1 MKIVL
6 ANYRYYVSGG
16 PEIYMFNVKKLLE
29 DAGHTVIPYSVRS
42 PLNEGTPYA
51 SYFPHGKSE
60 SGDAYFNDVKKSPSN
75 VIRLL
80 SCAFYN
86 REAYRNLRRLIRDE
100 SPDVVYVLQ
109 QINALSPSIF
119 KACHDEGVRVVHRL
133 SDFNMMCPRSDFLC
147 DGEACTSCIHGD
159 YRKALARCCCH
170 GSKAT
175 TLVRVASM
183 KFHQFRR
190 LFSYVDA
197 YVCPSVF
204 TARLLEAS
212 GVPHKKI
219 SVIPTPVICSGDAGF
234 ASTGEHTAPSS
245 SYVLYLGR
253 ISPEK
258 GIDYLVKAVEEN
270 PSLRLIVTGK
280 IEGDYAAQ
288 LKRRVEQGPASGRVE
303 FSGFVS
309 GEEKAGLIQG
319 ASCVAC
325 PSVWYENL
333 PNAVL
338 EAYAYGKPVVA
349 FDIGCMPEIVR
360 DGETGYVVPLGS
372 VAVLAERLSRLQRDS
387 NLALGLGASAR
398 QLSRRLYSPEAHLAK
413 LLEVLGE
420 DR

>member
-1 MKIVL
+1 
-6 ANYRYYVSGG
+6 
-16 PEIYMFNVKKLLE
+16 MFNVKTLLE
-29 DAGHTVIPYSVRS
+29 DAGHTVIPFSVRS
-42 PLNEGTPYA
+42 PLNEETPYA

-86 REAYRNLRRLIRDE
+86 REAYRNFRRLIRDE

-147 DGEACTSCIHGD
+147 DGEICTSCIHGD
-159 YRKALARCCCH
+159 YHKAFARCCCH
-170 GSKAT
+170 GSRAT

-183 KFHQFRR
+183 KFHQSRR
-190 LFSYVDA
+190 LFSFVDA
-197 YVCPSVF
+197 YVCPSAF

-219 SVIPTPVICSGDAGF
+219 SVIPTPAICSSDAGF
-234 ASTGEHTAPSS
+234 KGSGEQTATSS
-245 SYVLYLGR
+245 PYVLYLGR

-258 GIDYLVKAVEEN
+258 GIDYLVKAVEEK
-270 PSLRLIVTGK
+270 PSLRLIITGK
-280 IEGDYAAQ
+280 IEGDYADQ
-288 LKRRVEQGPASGRVE
+288 IKRRVEQGHASGRVT

-309 GEEKAGLIQG
+309 GEEKAALIRG

-349 FDIGCMPEIVR
+349 FDVGCMPEVVR
-360 DGETGYVVPLGS
+360 DGETGYVVPLGN
-372 VAVLAERLSRLQRDS
+372 VTVLAERLSRLQRDRD
-387 NLALGLGASAR
+387 LARWFGESAR
-398 QLSRRLYSPEAHLAK
+398 QLSRSVYSPEAHLAK
-413 LLEVLGE
+413 LLDLFGE
-420 DR
+420 NL